1 VGSLRRLA
9 ARPHGGPSD
18 ARARL
23 LESLPRA
30 LTGACERASPLDGG
44 QWATFTATDG
54 NGKGWRRYALS
65 LLRAAIAEDAHCL
78 IGPVPEWLMVS
89 SKVS

>member
-1 VGSLRRLA
+1 MGSLRRLA

-54 NGKGWRRYALS
+54 NGKGWRRYALACS
-65 LLRAAIAEDAHCL
+65 ERPSPKMRTV